1 MVDRDELAALI
12 GDRRPG
18 LLAELQ
24 DADYVQVVDG
34 ASWLVPSP
42 TLLDLALQLHD
53 AGIDV
58 ELGGRLRA
66 LLRRR
71 LAKVVDDAV
80 KLLLERTGT
89 GFAGNATPEE
99 LATAVGAL
107 RPVARETT
115 SLILAQEVERA
126 LRQLVDRGPEAVV
139 RARRR

>member
-1 MVDRDELAALI
+1 
-12 GDRRPG
+12 
-18 LLAELQ
+18 
-24 DADYVQVVDG
+24 
-34 ASWLVPSP
+34 
-42 TLLDLALQLHD
+42 
-53 AGIDV
+53 
-58 ELGGRLRA
+58 
-66 LLRRR
+66 

>member
-1 MVDRDELAALI
+1 M
-12 GDRRPG
+12 
-18 LLAELQ
+18 
-24 DADYVQVVDG
+24 
-34 ASWLVPSP
+34 PSP

-58 ELGGRLRA
+58 ELGGQLRD

-80 KLLLERTGT
+80 KLLRRTHRRGLRR
-89 GFAGNATPEE
+89 ATRRPAE

-107 RPVARETT
+107 RPIARETT

-139 RARRR
+139 RAAKR